1 MALAKKANAMDERFW
16 QALDTLVASSELIID
31 RPRGSAHPRYAD
43 FIYPLDY
50 GHLKNTSSADK
61 DGIDIWIG
69 SLPEKT
75 VVAII
80 ANIDLLKRDSEI
92 KILLG
97 CTAKEKKLLLALH
110 NKGNQ
115 SAILIERPEIGI

>member
-1 MALAKKANAMDERFW
+1 MDERFW

-31 RPRGSAHPRYAD
+31 RPHGSTHPRYAD

-50 GHLKNTSSADK
+50 GYLKDTSSADK
-61 DGIDIWIG
+61 GGIDVWLG

-80 ANIDLLKRDSEI
+80 ASIDLLKRDSEI

-97 CTAKEKKLLLALH
+97 CTDEEKKLLLVLH
-110 NKGNQ
+110 NNGSQ
-115 SAILIERPEIGI
+115 SAMLIERPGIRLSSEQ

>member
-1 MALAKKANAMDERFW
+1 MDERFW
-16 QALDTLVASSELIID
+16 RALDTLVASSELIID
-31 RPRGSAHPRYAD
+31 RPGGSAHPRYAD

-50 GHLKNTSSADK
+50 GYLKNTSSADK

-80 ANIDLLKRDSEI
+80 ASIDLVKRDSEI

-97 CTAKEKKLLLALH
+97 CTDEEKKQVLALH
-110 NKGNQ
+110 NNGSQ
-115 SAILIERPEIGI
+115 SAMLVERAVP

>member
-1 MALAKKANAMDERFW
+1 MDERFW
-16 QALDTLVASSELIID
+16 QALGTLVATSELIID
-31 RPRGSAHPRYAD
+31 RPCGSAHPRYAD

-50 GHLKNTSSADK
+50 GYLKHTSSADK

-80 ANIDLLKRDSEI
+80 VSLDLLKRDSET

-97 CTAKEKKLLLALH
+97 CTDEEKKLLLALH
-110 NKGNQ
+110 NNGKQ
-115 SAILIERPEIGI
+115 SAILIERPGI

>member
-1 MALAKKANAMDERFW
+1 MDERFW
-16 QALDTLVASSELIID
+16 QALDTLVATSELIID
-31 RPRGSAHPRYAD
+31 RPRSSTHPRYAG

-50 GHLKNTSSADK
+50 GYLKETSSADK

-75 VVAII
+75 VVAIV
-80 ANIDLLKRDSEI
+80 ASIDLVKRDSEI

-97 CTAKEKKLLLALH
+97 CTDEEKKQLLALH
-110 NKGNQ
+110 NNGQQ
-115 SAILIERPEIGI
+115 SAILIERPDI

>member
-1 MALAKKANAMDERFW
+1 MDERFW

-31 RPRGSAHPRYAD
+31 RPRGSAHPRYTG

-50 GHLKNTSSADK
+50 GYLKETSSADK

-75 VVAII
+75 AGAII
-80 ANIDLLKRDSEI
+80 VGIDLLKRDSEI

-97 CTAKEKKLLLALH
+97 CTDEEKKLLLALH
-110 NKGNQ
+110 NNGDQ
-115 SAILIERPEIGI
+115 SAILIERAVL

>member
-1 MALAKKANAMDERFW
+1 MALAKKVNTMDERFW
-16 QALDTLVASSELIID
+16 QALDTLVASCELIID
-31 RPRGSAHPRYAD
+31 RPRGSAHPRYVD

-50 GHLKNTSSADK
+50 GYLKNTSSADK
-61 DGIDIWIG
+61 DGIDIWVG

-97 CTAKEKKLLLALH
+97 CTDKEKKLLLALH
-110 NKGNQ
+110 NKGKQ
-115 SAILIERPEIGI
+115 AAILIERPAIGI